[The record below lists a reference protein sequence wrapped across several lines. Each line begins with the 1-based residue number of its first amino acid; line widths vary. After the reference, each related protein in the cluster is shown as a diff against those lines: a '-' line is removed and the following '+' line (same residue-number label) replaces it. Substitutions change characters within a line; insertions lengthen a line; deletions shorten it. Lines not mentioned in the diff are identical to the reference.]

1 MFSLTIALDGPV
13 LWSLMFKTK
22 EAADKIWNQLNV
34 PSVLPVVE
42 LTDDFGHRAIV
53 AFSRFAGAI
62 LEDMSLTRVA
72 HIERAL
78 HEARTRAKMQQ
89 DAQADPVLRT
99 AAMTQGQGPAI
110 LNPMGNGPF
119 PRN

>member
-13 LWSLMFKTK
+13 LWSLMYKTK
-22 EAADKIWNQLNV
+22 EAADKAWFYLNAPGN
-34 PSVLPVVE
+34 PSAVE
-42 LTDDFGHRAIV
+42 LKDDFGHCAVV

-62 LEDMSLTRVA
+62 MEDMSLTRVA

-99 AAMTQGQGPAI
+99 AAMTQGPAM
-110 LNPMGNGPF
+110 LQPMGNGPF